1 MALSLLLVRHGE
13 TLWNR
18 ERRFQGFSDVPLSET
33 GRSQAR
39 ALAMCLKNRRLA
51 AVYASDLV
59 RARRTAETIAREH
72 GLEVRVDARLR
83 EMNQGVLEGRAL
95 EDLVREY
102 PGLLERWLAEPAE
115 IRMPGGES
123 LRCAQERAWEVV
135 QEIRRAYSDGTIVLV
150 GHNLCLLAVI
160 CRAVGLDL
168 NHFRRLR
175 IENASI
181 TDILFGE
188 PEPALLRLNDTR
200 HLEKFGGQDSG
211 RSE

>member
-18 ERRFQGFSDVPLSET
+18 ERRFQGFSDVPLNER
-33 GRSQAR
+33 GMRQAF
-39 ALAMCLKNRRLA
+39 ALAKCLRARRIA

-59 RARRTAETIAREH
+59 RARSTAEIIAREH
-72 GLEVRVDARLR
+72 EVEVRVDPRLR
-83 EMNQGVLEGRAL
+83 EMNQGALEGKAL
-95 EDLVREY
+95 EDLLREY

-115 IRMPGGES
+115 VRMPGGES
-123 LRCAQERAWEVV
+123 LRCAQDRAWEVV
-135 QEIRRAYSDGTIVLV
+135 HEIRTAFPEGTIVLV

-181 TDILFGE
+181 TEILFSGAE
-188 PEPALLRLNDTR
+188 PVLLRLNDTR
-200 HLEKFGGQDSG
+200 HLEEQLWQDLG
-211 RSE
+211 R